1 MPSLLTFLFAVVG
14 PLARRVLSSLG
25 IGWVVYSGYTLII
38 EQIKTQVSSYWGA
51 MSADMLA
58 LMSLAGFG
66 EAFGIILGALAY
78 RGAVLALG
86 HLGRVAT

>member
-38 EQIKTQVSSYWGA
+38 EQIKTQVSSYWGVIP
-51 MSADMLA
+51 ADMLA
-58 LMSLAGFG
+58 LMSLAGLG

-86 HLGRVAT
+86 HLGKVAT